1 MYECVSR
8 CIRQCWLELVKQE
21 CLQQLLRYMVQHPE
35 AMDTI
40 EGIREWWLRGIS
52 QTVSD
57 EMLVMAIKQVESKGW
72 LIRRDMAMSKALYR
86 INQNALE
93 EIRASLKA
101 WEVSD

>member
-57 EMLVMAIKQVESKGW
+57 ETLVMAIEQVESKGW
-72 LIRRDMAMSKALYR
+72 LIRRDMAMSKALFR